1 MKSIFSVIVFLL
13 LIGCNSSTQN
23 EQKGA
28 ILKTIISPDKQVQAI
43 VTKYEYGGA
52 VGSIEYR
59 LYLCN
64 IEESIKKE
72 ALIEANTD
80 NIDIKWTSMNTLTA
94 SISSS
99 SRIHHFTNI
108 WWNNKNNV
116 EYYIKL
122 NQK

>member
-1 MKSIFSVIVFLL
+1 MKSIFSLILFLF
-13 LIGCNSSTQN
+13 IAGCNRSTQN
-23 EQKGA
+23 HEKGT

-59 LYLCN
+59 LYLSN
-64 IEESIKKE
+64 IAESIKKE
-72 ALIEANTD
+72 ALIEADTD
-80 NIDIKWTSMNTLTA
+80 DIDIKWTSINTLTA
-94 SISSS
+94 SINSS
-99 SRIHHFTNI
+99 SRIHHFTNV
-108 WWNNKNNV
+108 WWNDKNTM